1 MCVCRACVT
10 RDETRDEDEMSPTH
24 IRTKEAWAS
33 IEHMLELSEH
43 PSTTCASAST
53 RDTRS
58 SLHLFST
65 HALHLSSCLLSF
77 VSYLVIS
84 RRLSL
89 ISHRSSFFISH
100 DSSLSHTHTRSRSS
114 CARVFYAPPF
124 SLVFVSTPL
133 LSFISSHLSSF
144 VSSRIV
150 SLSFSLS
157 HSSLIASLVSSHL
170 VCVIAY
176 APRTC
181 CPAPAALPVSAGA
194 LVARPA
200 CTRTLLGRHQ
210 SQAWQTPRV
219 TANQGRACLGG
230 GGGRRAIRATQRV
243 HDRTRGRAPAG
254 LPVSASA

>member
-100 DSSLSHTHTRSRSS
+100 DSSLSHTHTLSLIVRSS
-114 CARVFYAPPF
+114 LLC
-124 SLVFVSTPL
+124 SSL
-133 LSFISSHLSSF
+133 LSCVRLDSS
-144 VSSRIV
+144 
-150 SLSFSLS
+150 SLF
-157 HSSLIASLVSSHL
+157 HLIASLVLRLISHRLSLFLSLSLISHRISRLISSRVRDRICAAHL
-170 VCVIAY
+170 LPC
-176 APRTC
+176 TC
-181 CPAPAALPVSAGA
+181 CPASE
-194 LVARPA
+194 R
-200 CTRTLLGRHQ
+200 
-210 SQAWQTPRV
+210 
-219 TANQGRACLGG
+219 
-230 GGGRRAIRATQRV
+230 
-243 HDRTRGRAPAG
+243 
-254 LPVSASA
+254 

>member
-1 MCVCRACVT
+1 MCRACVT

-89 ISHRSSFFISH
+89 ISHRSYFFISH

-157 HSSLIASLVSSHL
+157 HSSLIAS
-170 VCVIAY
+170 
-176 APRTC
+176 
-181 CPAPAALPVSAGA
+181 
-194 LVARPA
+194 
-200 CTRTLLGRHQ
+200 HQ

-219 TANQGRACLGG
+219 TSSQGRACWGG

-243 HDRTRGRAPAG
+243 RDRTRGRAPAG